1 MAVFEAST
9 RAEQTAE
16 QCKRDAVDAA
26 VHEIT
31 RDREAFADGRREAL
45 KRIGELE
52 DALEIALKAAGGVHR
67 QLLDLGLS
75 CEDLG
80 KTSVHLSI
88 AAKEAQPE
96 DKPALDVAGVT
107 IEAIVGV
114 MRTMEGSGV
123 FDILDPVEEDSEDA
137 EDPSTFALDDTAA
150 GDNDAADAA
159 DGAVGVSVDEVVDSA
174 NPLDGDGSLSSAA
187 LDPTTKAWDVQSGVR
202 GVIEG
207 RRNDDDDDDA
217 QQEEEEDAEEDEKAG
232 GQEGDGEKGVGMREV
247 QEPEEEEED
256 PTQSV
261 LVAKGSNEAREA
273 AGVAGGRG
281 REGRSIDTSLKHGS
295 AEWDRGPAAG
305 GSWKSR

>member
-1 MAVFEAST
+1 MTRGADSKGVLRVLVVGPRRIHHEASSVMPRSSKWHKSSLSTPPAPPRPTPRT
-9 RAEQTAE
+9 RYTPWP
-16 QCKRDAVDAA
+16 
-26 VHEIT
+26 
-31 RDREAFADGRREAL
+31 
-45 KRIGELE
+45 
-52 DALEIALKAAGGVHR
+52 R
-67 QLLDLGLS
+67 Q
-75 CEDLG
+75 
-80 KTSVHLSI
+80 
-88 AAKEAQPE
+88 

-159 DGAVGVSVDEVVDSA
+159 DGAVGVSVDEVVGSA
-174 NPLDGDGSLSSAA
+174 NPLDGDGSLSSAV
-187 LDPTTKAWDVQSGVR
+187 LDPTTKAWDVQSGVG
-202 GVIEG
+202 GVIEE

-232 GQEGDGEKGVGMREV
+232 GQEGDGEKGVGMRKV

-256 PTQSV
+256 PRQSV
-261 LVAKGSNEAREA
+261 LVAKGSDEAREA
-273 AGVAGGRG
+273 AGAAGGRG